1 MKFTCAILAGGAS
14 VRMGRDKATLL
25 VKDRPLISYV
35 YDKVKDVF
43 EDIIILSNNSYVLNG
58 IHVPVIKDIVPI
70 QSTLTGIASALI
82 HTQNP
87 YVFVVACDMPNLS
100 REGILYLMENAQG
113 EDIIIPRTEKG
124 YEPLHAI
131 YNRTCIPY
139 MLSLIERREFKIS
152 SIFPYVNVKV
162 IDDSPIFQKNHMP
175 VFINI
180 NTTEDLKIMENL

>member
-180 NTTEDLKIMENL
+180 NITEDLKIMENL

>member
-58 IHVPVIKDIVPI
+58 IHAPVIKDIVPI

-100 REGILYLMENAQG
+100 REVILYLMENAQG

>member
-1 MKFTCAILAGGAS
+1 MAGGAS

-58 IHVPVIKDIVPI
+58 IHAPVIKDIVPI
-70 QSTLTGIASALI
+70 QSTLTGITSALI

-100 REGILYLMENAQG
+100 REVILYLMENAQG

>member
-1 MKFTCAILAGGAS
+1 LAGGAS

-180 NTTEDLKIMENL
+180 NITEDLKIMENL